1 MGISLQISFKQLIT
15 ILKEFSNVYA
25 NVHNFLKEKD
35 LFFFTNIFSKMGN
48 LKSQTI
54 NTREQGNSIGL
65 QHHV

>member
-15 ILKEFSNVYA
+15 IVKEFSNVYA
-25 NVHNFLKEKD
+25 DVHNFLKEKD
-35 LFFFTNIFSKMGN
+35 LFFTNIFSKMGN